1 MFQHFCV
8 IICLV
13 ITSPQ
18 FPCSFVY
25 VHVRTF
31 LSIRN
36 NENVIQR
43 ASFPSFP
50 TARKNLRHPLC
61 KFRPPHLLNFNL
73 MSRNS
78 RHPLCKVWSH
88 KRKWL
93 LESQDDFIFS
103 RTLRS
108 IILWKNRCTSW
119 NMTIYFWTSSVIEF
133 QQPNHTKLNLYP

>member
-1 MFQHFCV
+1 MASILGPRTLNLGGVLSSLQPFPLAIVVNFSSFLELCFLFYNQSSFFLFFCLCFMFQHFCV

-18 FPCSFVY
+18 FPYSFVY

-78 RHPLCKVWSH
+78 RHPLCKV
-88 KRKWL
+88 
-93 LESQDDFIFS
+93 
-103 RTLRS
+103 
-108 IILWKNRCTSW
+108 
-119 NMTIYFWTSSVIEF
+119 
-133 QQPNHTKLNLYP
+133 